1 MANHRNSGSLKHKIG
16 ISAALTVIVISIL
29 LSFAALAPNSHRRG
43 PPAESTS
50 IIESHLPPAFPLV
63 VSDSDPHISFARRPL
78 FPFSVVP
85 GGVESARELSNAIV
99 NDPVVAKHYVGFNAG
114 TARVVTLNQDL
125 RAYVSYRIGGDIFW
139 TKKQISLHKS
149 ETLISDENIEARTRC
164 GNRVSLTPQLPIST
178 REPSPEALD
187 APQIPEIGNP
197 GMDSFSFQ
205 LLPNQVPSENSFAMT
220 EGEILVGPVV
230 PPSIWEPNPPVGPL
244 PPIPPPPIVTPEP
257 STGLFL
263 ILALSA
269 ACLLAK
275 SYGMRHEFRNL

>member
-16 ISAALTVIVISIL
+16 ISATLTVIVISIL

-50 IIESHLPPAFPLV
+50 TIESHLPPAFPLV
-63 VSDSDPHISFARRPL
+63 VSDSDSHILFARRPL

-125 RAYVSYRIGGDIFW
+125 LAYVSYRIGGDIFW
-139 TKKQISLHKS
+139 TKKQITLHKN
-149 ETLISDENIEARTRC
+149 ETVINDGNIVARTRC
-164 GNRVSLTPQLPIST
+164 GNRVSETFQLPIST
-178 REPSPEALD
+178 REPSPQALD
-187 APQIPEIGNP
+187 APQILETANLSI
-197 GMDSFSFQ
+197 DSLNLQ
-205 LLPNQVPSENSFAMT
+205 PLPKLVSSENI
-220 EGEILVGPVV
+220 ILVNPVI
-230 PPSIWEPNPPVGPL
+230 PPIIWEPNPPVGPL
-244 PPIPPPPIVTPEP
+244 PPLPPPPIVTPEFG
-257 STGLFL
+257 TGVFL

-269 ACLLAK
+269 GCLLAK